1 MTERGKG
8 KNEAEGGKK
17 EGPASVPLQ
26 RATHASPPP
35 TPRGLQLPAG
45 PGRLGLTG
53 GAGPAPASPVPV
65 APHVT
70 AAAAAPAGTCS
81 MGRRW
86 GWGWAR
92 RRAGAGRAGA
102 GPSPVT
108 SCGAAGAGAAL
119 QRLRRWRPRLAL
131 LPASL
136 RPPRPGG
143 ARLLCGHSASPNP
156 TSLPSAPSSFP
167 SSPPPRTAGR
177 GTSPGQ
183 QPGETAGPDGAA
195 GAGGPRAW
203 GLGRGGPARSR
214 PCSAPPL
221 HPPPGPL
228 SPARGA
234 FPEEAGSSAPPSPR
248 APRAAWTPGRPQPL
262 RPALDGPENRCHAA
276 LLHSFSSRGVAEVIL
291 GAGAGG
297 VRGGSPRFQSLGV
310 RDTQITSAGYGA

>member
-119 QRLRRWRPRLAL
+119 QRLRRRRPRLAL

-136 RPPRPGG
+136 RPP
-143 ARLLCGHSASPNP
+143 
-156 TSLPSAPSSFP
+156 
-167 SSPPPRTAGR
+167 
-177 GTSPGQ
+177 
-183 QPGETAGPDGAA
+183 
-195 GAGGPRAW
+195 
-203 GLGRGGPARSR
+203 PARRR
-214 PCSAPPL
+214 PP
-221 HPPPGPL
+221 
-228 SPARGA
+228 
-234 FPEEAGSSAPPSPR
+234 
-248 APRAAWTPGRPQPL
+248 PL
-262 RPALDGPENRCHAA
+262 RPLRLSQPDVPSFCPFLLPLLAA
-276 LLHSFSSRGVAEVIL
+276 AQDRRPGDEP
-291 GAGAGG
+291 GAAA
-297 VRGGSPRFQSLGV
+297 R
-310 RDTQITSAGYGA
+310 